1 MQDGPSI
8 ATPDTGRQSAWN
20 YIVFTLSKSSALI
33 MMIVLTRLLE
43 PAEFGLFA
51 FALLVVNFFDYVKD
65 LGFGASVVQSR
76 RPWAEIAP
84 TGLLVT
90 SLTGVA
96 AAGILLVAAPALADV
111 AARPELASPVRG
123 LAVALVIS
131 ALGVLPQSAL
141 RRRLDFRGRL
151 IPEAGGAAVKTA
163 TAIVLAFAGQG
174 VWSLVCA
181 QILGVFVTTVL
192 YWRAGGAGLR
202 FGFDRRVFGEL
213 LRFGLPVS
221 MVTIVA
227 YGIYNVDYL
236 AIGARLGDGTLGLY
250 TLAYRVP
257 ELLVLNLCIVVSDV
271 LFSALSR
278 LQDDSE
284 ALVRHYRDAVAWVI
298 AVAAPVGLGLM
309 VVADPL
315 IRTLYGDR
323 YAEAAPMLAL
333 ISLFAVAY
341 ATSFHTGDVFKAI
354 GRPGILTA
362 LNAGKLVVMVGPV
375 WWAAGHGAVAVA
387 AVLVAVELVSS
398 GLRLWV
404 LTRVTASPMG
414 TLLGSILR
422 PLVAAAVMAGVVW
435 LTSLLTAGL
444 HPAVALSILVP
455 VGLSV
460 YPIALRV
467 TAPVLF
473 STGVGLVGR
482 ARAAR
487 LCRKSADLTGS
498 MR

>member
-1 MQDGPSI
+1 MGGSSV

-20 YIVFTLSKSSALI
+20 YVVFTLSKSSTLI
-33 MMIVLTRLLE
+33 MMVVLARLLE

-51 FALLVVNFFDYVKD
+51 FALLVVNLFDYVKD

-84 TGLLVT
+84 TGLIAT
-90 SLTGVA
+90 TITGVLA
-96 AAGILLVAAPALADV
+96 AAVLVVTAPVLAEVANRPDLAAPVRALAI
-111 AARPELASPVRG
+111 
-123 LAVALVIS
+123 ALVIS

-151 IPEAGGAAVKTA
+151 VPEAGGAAVKTV
-163 TAIVLAFAGQG
+163 TAIALAFAGQG
-174 VWSLVCA
+174 VWSLVYA
-181 QILGVFVTTVL
+181 QIIGVTVTTVL

-202 FGFDRRVFGEL
+202 IGFDRTVFGEL
-213 LRFGLPVS
+213 IRFGLPVS
-221 MVTIVA
+221 AVTIVA

-236 AIGARLGDGTLGLY
+236 AIGSRLGDEVLGLY

-278 LQDDSE
+278 LQEDSDS
-284 ALVRHYRDAVAWVI
+284 LVRHYRGTVVWVVAL
-298 AVAAPVGLGLM
+298 AAPVGLGLM

-315 IRTLYGDR
+315 IRTLYGER
-323 YAEAAPMLAL
+323 YADAAPMLAL
-333 ISLFAVAY
+333 ISLFAVVY

-362 LNAGKLVVMVGPV
+362 LNVGKLLVMAVPV

-387 AVLVAVELVSS
+387 AMLVAVEFVSS

-404 LTRVTASPMG
+404 VARVTASPMRS
-414 TLLGSILR
+414 LLGSILR
-422 PLVAAAVMAGVVW
+422 PMPAAAAMAGAVW
-435 LTSLLTAGL
+435 LLSLATTGL
-444 HPAVALSILVP
+444 HPAVALVVLVP
-455 VGLSV
+455 VGVLA
-460 YPIALRV
+460 YPLALRV
-467 TAPVLF
+467 TAPALF
-473 STGVGLVGR
+473 STGFGLVGR
-482 ARAAR
+482 VRDTALGRSR
-487 LCRKSADLTGS
+487 ADLTG
-498 MR
+498 RIG

>member
-1 MQDGPSI
+1 MAGSSI
-8 ATPDTGRQSAWN
+8 VTPDTGRQSAWN
-20 YIVFTLSKSSALI
+20 YVVFTLSKSSTLI
-33 MMIVLTRLLE
+33 MMMVLARLLE

-51 FALLVVNFFDYVKD
+51 FALLVVNLFDYVKD

-84 TGLLVT
+84 TGLVVT
-90 SLTGVA
+90 IVVGVL
-96 AAGILLVAAPALADV
+96 AAGVLAAGAPALAEV
-111 AARPELASPVRG
+111 ADRPDLAGPVRA

-131 ALGVLPQSAL
+131 ALGVIPQSAL

-151 IPEAGGAAVKTA
+151 IPEAAGAAVKTV
-163 TAIVLAFAGQG
+163 TAIALAVAGQG
-174 VWSLVCA
+174 VWSLVYA
-181 QILGVFVTTVL
+181 QILGVIVTTAL
-192 YWRAGGAGLR
+192 YWRAGGSGLR
-202 FGFDRRVFGEL
+202 PGFDRAVFGEL

-221 MVTIVA
+221 AVTIVA

-236 AIGARLGDGTLGLY
+236 SIGSRLGDETLGLY

-278 LQDDSE
+278 LQDESD
-284 ALVRHYRDAVAWVI
+284 ALVRHYRAAVAWVM
-298 AVAAPVGLGLM
+298 ALAAPLGLGLM

-315 IRTLYGDR
+315 IRTLYGER

-333 ISLFAVAY
+333 ISLFAVVY

-362 LNAGKLVVMVGPV
+362 LNVGKLVVMVGPV

-387 AVLVAVELVSS
+387 AMLVGIELFSS

-404 LTRVTASPMG
+404 LTRVTSSPMRP
-414 TLLGSILR
+414 LLGSILR
-422 PLVAAAVMAGVVW
+422 PLAAAAAMAGVVW
-435 LTSLLTAGL
+435 LVSLLTVDL
-444 HPAVALSILVP
+444 HPAVALVILVP
-455 VGLSV
+455 VGMLV
-460 YPIALRV
+460 YPLALRV

-473 STGVGLVGR
+473 SAGVDLALR
-482 ARAAR
+482 ARSTTR
-487 LCRKSADLTGS
+487 SRTRTDLTRS
-498 MR
+498 N